1 MFGCQWLRH
10 KSGNN
15 RIAIAIPYVYQ
26 TPPPPK
32 PRSFAGKEAETKNQA
47 RKRLSAEDRNWY
59 IAVVI
64 GGIAA
69 MYLGVTGDFSTHES
83 HYERCAHFAAS
94 VDEASN
100 RGDYMHANE
109 ILNSGQGS
117 GCY

>member
-1 MFGCQWLRH
+1 
-10 KSGNN
+10 
-15 RIAIAIPYVYQ
+15 
-26 TPPPPK
+26 
-32 PRSFAGKEAETKNQA
+32 
-47 RKRLSAEDRNWY
+47 
-59 IAVVI
+59 
-64 GGIAA
+64 